1 MSAAGNGGCKWA
13 IEALIMSR
21 SELCLIVHGPQLC
34 KLDST
39 LHPLSTEMN
48 TIAMHS
54 SVQTGHALNGVVVVV
69 VVIVVVV
76 VGAIPKQDNSLVQL
90 EQVAMPACSSCP
102 MEYSLQSHLKALAS
116 PGRLYMTT

>member
-34 KLDST
+34 KLDSA

-48 TIAMHS
+48 KIAMHS
-54 SVQTGHALNGVVVVV
+54 SVQTGHALNGV

-90 EQVAMPACSSCP
+90 KQVAMPACSSCP

-116 PGRLYMTT
+116 PGWPYI